1 MAKEEKAQKVTR
13 RAAWVGGQLSIKGP
27 VSRVVDPWSGQVVTE
42 VNGVDAG
49 LLETAIGEA
58 RRANDITRKL
68 APFERAAMLDTVA
81 AGLHRKFDAFVDV
94 IVAEAGKPV
103 RFAEGEVSRAIE
115 TFRAAARE
123 VRAGLE
129 RSVPM
134 GAVTAGKG
142 RTGIVRRVA
151 KGPIAAITPFNFPL
165 NLVAHKLAPA
175 MAAGCSFLAKPA
187 PQTPSAALMLGELI
201 VDSGY
206 PPGAV
211 NVVPC
216 ENEIAEQLVVDDR
229 IAVLS
234 FTGSEIGWDLK
245 ARAGRKT
252 VLLEMGGNAAAIVEP
267 DADLAY
273 AAQRLALGAYAYAG
287 QVCVSVQRVFIH
299 ADVYDEFVALF
310 REQVERHIPYGDPR
324 QPGTI
329 VGPMINVN
337 AFHRVLDWIDEAEE
351 LGARLAAPSGPE
363 APVIPPVVLEAVPQ
377 GLPIMDEEVF
387 GPVACLQKTSGFE
400 ESIFEA
406 NRSRFGLQAGVF
418 THDIRK
424 IAQAWEE
431 LEVGA
436 VLHDEYPTYRVDHMP
451 YGGVKASGFG
461 REGLR
466 ESIDAYTE
474 PRLLVLRG
482 RP

>member
-1 MAKEEKAQKVTR
+1 MAKEQKAPRVTR
-13 RAAWVGGQLSIKGP
+13 RAAWVGGELSIKGP
-27 VSRVVDPWSGQVVTE
+27 VSKIVDPWSREVVTE
-42 VNGVDAG
+42 VNGVDAA

-58 RRANDITRKL
+58 RRAHDITRKL
-68 APFERAAMLDTVA
+68 APFERAAMLDAVA
-81 AGLHRKFDAFVDV
+81 GGIHRKFDDFADV
-94 IVAEAGKPV
+94 IVSEAGKPI
-103 RFAEGEVSRAIE
+103 RFAEAEVSRAIE

-123 VRAGLE
+123 VRQGLD
-129 RSVPM
+129 RSVPID
-134 GAVTAGKG
+134 AVTAGKG
-142 RTGIVRRVA
+142 RTGVVRRVA

-175 MAAGCSFLAKPA
+175 MAAGCSFLAKPS

-216 ENEIAEQLVVDDR
+216 ENEIADQLITDDR

-273 AAQRLALGAYAYAG
+273 AARRLALGAFAYAG
-287 QVCVSVQRVFIH
+287 QVCVSVQRIFIN
-299 ADVYDEFVALF
+299 AAVYDEFAALF
-310 REQVERHIPYGDPR
+310 REQVEHHIPYGDPR
-324 QPGTI
+324 LSSTI
-329 VGPMINVN
+329 VGPMVNVK
-337 AFHRVLDWIDEAEE
+337 AFHRVLDWMDDAEE
-351 LGARLAAPSGPE
+351 LGARLTAPSAPE
-363 APVIPPVVLEAVPQ
+363 EPVIPPVALEAVPQ
-377 GLPIMDEEVF
+377 GLSILDEEVF
-387 GPVACLQKTSGFE
+387 GPIACLQKTTGFD
-400 ESIFEA
+400 ESIFEV

-424 IAQAWEE
+424 IAQAWDE

-436 VLHDEYPTYRVDHMP
+436 VMHDEYPSYRVDHMP
-451 YGGVKASGFG
+451 YGGVKDSGFG

-466 ESIDAYTE
+466 DAIDEYTE
-474 PRLLVLRG
+474 PKLMVLPTG
-482 RP
+482 